1 MRELRRSNI
10 KWRSVLNTTST
21 QMKFF
26 HLLSAFFFIGKVT
39 SCSRWL
45 LFNRESQWKQV
56 QLSFTRDTRNIL
68 FSQGQGPCP
77 GKKECPGGIHNSQFT
92 KCCTPP
98 ALVAVVWKP
107 WRLFPDSFYRHPK
120 QLQVKFFAAK
130 NKPFLSIRHPPN
142 FFSSKEVDP
151 SKDAAKTRTGRAVK
165 RNQRSAQ
172 QTRPCVNSGLV
183 AVA

>member
-10 KWRSVLNTTST
+10 KWRSVLDTTST

-56 QLSFTRDTRNIL
+56 QLSFTRDN
-68 FSQGQGPCP
+68 
-77 GKKECPGGIHNSQFT
+77 KKHFVQSRSRSVPRKERVPWRYSQFT
-92 KCCTPP
+92 IHNVLPPP
-98 ALVAVVWKP
+98 ALVAVIWKP

-130 NKPFLSIRHPPN
+130 NKPFLNIHHPPN

-151 SKDAAKTRTGRAVK
+151 SKDAARTRTGLAVK
-165 RNQRSAQ
+165 RNQRTAQ
-172 QTRPCVNSGLV
+172 
-183 AVA
+183 